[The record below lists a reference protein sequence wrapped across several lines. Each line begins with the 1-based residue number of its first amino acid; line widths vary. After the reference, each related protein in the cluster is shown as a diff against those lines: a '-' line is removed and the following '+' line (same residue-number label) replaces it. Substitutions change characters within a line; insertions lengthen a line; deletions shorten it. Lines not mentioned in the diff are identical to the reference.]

1 MSTTRVSV
9 LVNGNPT
16 RQFGMKRRLRQ
27 DCPLS
32 PFLFNITVEVLSNMI
47 KRAKQMG
54 ICEEIRIGTQEL
66 KISHLQFVDDIVGKV
81 PTTCLGLLL
90 RVNHNSMAFW
100 NSIIEKMEGKLVKW
114 KFKMLSFNGRISMLK
129 SMLVSFNLGLVVRNG
144 ENTTFGL
151 TSGLKMALWLKSF
164 RGFLRWP
171 TTKIEEL
178 QIMEDMRRMCGDGIF
193 LEKES
198 FRLEVAQ
205 WDQLGN
211 LLKDI
216 QISKNLKDEMVWKSE
231 TNDLYSLKSFYKRLM
246 ACIEKR
252 DNVWKNVWVGLAP
265 HRIEAFVWQLLHEKI
280 KVKDK
285 LWIALSN
292 VKSFFESRN
301 DCHLGYANERTW
313 RMAYFT
319 ILWTI

>member
-100 NSIIEKMEGKLVKW
+100 NSIIEKMEGKLLLEMVK
-114 KFKMLSFNGRISMLK
+114 IS
-129 SMLVSFNLGLVVRNG
+129 
-144 ENTTFGL
+144 TFGL

-285 LWIALSN
+285 LVGKGLLQDN
-292 VKSFFESRN
+292 
-301 DCHLGYANERTW
+301 
-313 RMAYFT
+313 
-319 ILWTI
+319 